1 MHFNRLGTLW
11 LTLLP
16 PLLILGLILRL
27 GVDVPFGDEWDMP
40 GQLFER
46 AVEGR
51 LTVEDLFI
59 QQNESRDAFRRLLLL
74 VVGLTLGWHV
84 TSFMVLGWL
93 CVVLTFLVLLTMVPG
108 FAGRRSFFFLP
119 VTLLLSALLFSPS
132 QWESWLF
139 GTLSL
144 GGSLRILCIVLCLRV
159 LATKMHFGV
168 KCAVCAVLSFLS
180 TFTSAPGMVCWL
192 LACPLFRWGIDER
205 EKRPPGDGRRVL
217 WWSALYLVAA
227 VATIGFYFWD
237 YSRPAYHPPYTVVPD
252 NPALGLRYFLAWLG
266 SPFSQYTAQRLVYAT
281 VLGTALLGLLLIALA
296 ILGWKW
302 RQRWDA
308 ALASA
313 GYPWIAL
320 TLYGLI
326 LGLVTTLGRAGFGVE
341 QALSSRYISHSLW
354 VAIGVIG
361 ILYTV
366 WAHGQGERRDA
377 PSGSLGLVLGIVSIL
392 TVLAW
397 FEGYGEMQAA
407 GRRSRLNLLT
417 LRLIDLAPHNPL
429 FDRLHPNPRVVS
441 RRARFLIDHQVLE
454 VDTVGHWVQDKVS
467 APDGGGGGFFKVVK
481 QEEQEIQV
489 SGWASLPGEGV
500 PADWV
505 LLSRA
510 SKQHTAQVVAGL
522 MLTRKRPDVVRELE
536 NPRLLISGFREI
548 LRYEVAESDEFRMF
562 AVDEQNQRLYQL
574 SALDR

>member
-1 MHFNRLGTLW
+1 M
-11 LTLLP
+11 
-16 PLLILGLILRL
+16 
-27 GVDVPFGDEWDMP
+27 
-40 GQLFER
+40 
-46 AVEGR
+46 
-51 LTVEDLFI
+51 
-59 QQNESRDAFRRLLLL
+59 
-74 VVGLTLGWHV
+74 
-84 TSFMVLGWL
+84 
-93 CVVLTFLVLLTMVPG
+93 
-108 FAGRRSFFFLP
+108 
-119 VTLLLSALLFSPS
+119 
-132 QWESWLF
+132 
-139 GTLSL
+139 
-144 GGSLRILCIVLCLRV
+144 
-159 LATKMHFGV
+159 
-168 KCAVCAVLSFLS
+168 
-180 TFTSAPGMVCWL
+180 
-192 LACPLFRWGIDER
+192 
-205 EKRPPGDGRRVL
+205 
-217 WWSALYLVAA
+217 
-227 VATIGFYFWD
+227 
-237 YSRPAYHPPYTVVPD
+237 
-252 NPALGLRYFLAWLG
+252 
-266 SPFSQYTAQRLVYAT
+266 YAT
-281 VLGTALLGLLLIALA
+281 VLGTALFGLLLIALA
-296 ILGWKW
+296 VLGWKW

-341 QALSSRYISHSLW
+341 QALSSRYISNSLW
-354 VAIGVIG
+354 VTIGVIG

-377 PSGSLGLVLGIVSIL
+377 PSGSLGLVLGIVLIL
-392 TVLAW
+392 TALAW

-429 FDRLHPNPRVVS
+429 FDRLHPNPRRVS

-467 APDGGGGGFFKVVK
+467 APDGGGGFFKVVK

-510 SKQHTAQVVAGL
+510 SKQHKAQVVAGL

-562 AVDEQNQRLYQL
+562 AVDERNQRLYQL
-574 SALDR
+574 SELDR